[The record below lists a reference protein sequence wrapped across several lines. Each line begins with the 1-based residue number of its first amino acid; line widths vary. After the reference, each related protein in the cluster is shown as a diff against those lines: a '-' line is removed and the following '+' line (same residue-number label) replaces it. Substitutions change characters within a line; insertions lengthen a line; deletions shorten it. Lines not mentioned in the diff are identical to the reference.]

1 MAFTQKPH
9 GRVTRDPEQGD
20 LEASFIQWHVVYFGR
35 LGSGL
40 LKLATGFW
48 AKILDLTHEGPER
61 SPQPPVL
68 ESRGTR
74 VGES

>member
-20 LEASFIQWHVVYFGR
+20 LEASFIQWHVVYFGY

-48 AKILDLTHEGPER
+48 AKILDLTCG
-61 SPQPPVL
+61 
-68 ESRGTR
+68 SREEPAATCSGVSWNPR
-74 VGES
+74 G